1 MPIGSD
7 FPFFKLTKNVA
18 ITAEGGF
25 AQRYTNKTGAISIK
39 GTVVEA
45 SSSADNAVDIEE
57 AAGVEP
63 IGFIYNNGIPDGEDV
78 WIVTSGRAQGL
89 MENSSACVRG
99 DWMGVSDSAAGRLQC
114 STEPPATVKHD
125 QECGH
130 SVQSVTGGTDVL
142 VLLDIH
148 FR

>member
-7 FPFFKLTKNVA
+7 FPVFKLTKNVA
-18 ITAEGGF
+18 ITREGGF
-25 AQRYTNKTGAISIK
+25 AQRYTNKTGAASVK
-39 GTVVEA
+39 GTAVEA
-45 SSSADNAVDIEE
+45 SASADNAVDI
-57 AAGVEP
+57 ADVSDVEP
-63 IGFIYNNGIPDGEDV
+63 IGFIYNSGIADGNDV
-78 WIVTSGRAQGL
+78 WVVTNGKAQGL

-99 DWMGVSDSAAGRLQC
+99 DWMGISDSAAGRLQC

-130 SVQSVTGGTDVL
+130 SVESVNAGTDVL

>member
-7 FPFFKLTKNVA
+7 FPVFKLTKNVA
-18 ITAEGGF
+18 ITQEGGF
-25 AQRYTNKTGAISIK
+25 AQRYTNKTGAASVK
-39 GTVVEA
+39 GTVVKA
-45 SSSADNAVDIEE
+45 SAAVDNSVDIEE
-57 AAGVEP
+57 VGGKEP
-63 IGFIYNNGIPDGEDV
+63 IGFIYNNGIADGDDV
-78 WIVTSGRAQGL
+78 WVVTDGKAQGL
-89 MENSSACVRG
+89 MEDSSSCVRG
-99 DWMGVSDSAAGRLQC
+99 DWMGTSDSTAGRLQC
-114 STEPPATVKHD
+114 TTEPPATVLHD

>member
-7 FPFFKLTKNVA
+7 FPVFKLTKNVA
-18 ITAEGGF
+18 ITQEGGF
-25 AQRYTNKTGAISIK
+25 AQRYTNKTGAASIK
-39 GTVVEA
+39 GLVVKA
-45 SSSADNAVDIEE
+45 SASADNAVDI
-57 AAGVEP
+57 AGISDVEP
-63 IGFIYNNGIPDGEDV
+63 IGFIYNNGIIDGEDV
-78 WIVTSGRAQGL
+78 WVATDGKAQGL

-99 DWMGVSDSAAGRLQC
+99 DWMGVSDTTAGRLQC
-114 STEPPATVKHD
+114 TTEPPATVKHD

-130 SVQSVTGGTDVL
+130 SVESTNAGTDVL